1 MIRLKHPL
9 HGYHCPQ
16 SGLEEAELRK
26 IGWVDDPTYGKRHR
40 VEPVEAPVEA
50 QAEPAEAPAEVP
62 KRKPGRPK
70 KQ

>member
-16 SGLEEAELRK
+16 NGLEEAELRK
-26 IGWVDDPTYGKRHR
+26 IGWVDDPTYGDRHR
-40 VEPVEAPVEA
+40 VESVEAPVEA
-50 QAEPAEAPAEVP
+50 QAEVPAEVP